1 MLPLDLNKLILEF
14 HGCKIPAETI
24 ERLDGRIMN
33 RLYLLNYHIKQVWNG
48 RGWSRTNCNRLSLTC
63 DLNPVTNKKELQYCR
78 YMSCT
83 GLTPTR
89 KRAIVEAR
97 HGRFVPIW
105 PGDRHYPT
113 SRVGFSAK
121 YHIND
126 RYFR

>member
-14 HGCKIPAETI
+14 HGCKIPAKTI

-33 RLYLLNYHIKQVWNG
+33 RWYLVNYHIKTVWNG
-48 RGWSRTNCNRLSLTC
+48 WGWSRTNCNRFLMGC
-63 DLNPVTNKKELQYCR
+63 IVNPATNKKEVDYCR
-78 YMSCT
+78 YLSVT

-89 KRAIVEAR
+89 KRAIEAVR
-97 HGRFVPIW
+97 QGKFVPIW

-113 SRVGFSAK
+113 SRVGFLPK
-121 YHIND
+121 FHIND